1 MIMEL
6 NQKFLEEQI
15 EILEKGAVVSTIELI
30 KLPIFVEQINKEL
43 ENTDNEEKIQWLND
57 LLENNRRQ
65 EKGHKESLENTDKI
79 LKEVYK
85 LRK

>member
-43 ENTDNEEKIQWLND
+43 ENTDNEEKIQ
-57 LLENNRRQ
+57 
-65 EKGHKESLENTDKI
+65 
-79 LKEVYK
+79 
-85 LRK
+85 